1 MYTTLNISLINKPFI
16 LVLFCL
22 LFVLVYICLWFW
34 KCFMYLCWYFEL
46 KLYHISLFIF
56 NCACVCGSVQLC
68 VCLFEIE
75 YICEWFWEWLFP
87 FVFQHKIVY
96 CVFAYLELY
105 FVFLFNSNS
114 ICMWMVVW
122 MFIYEYV
129 YVIWNCIHVFV
140 VLNYE
145 FECICIM

>member
-1 MYTTLNISLINKPFI
+1 MREYIFINPFLIYLLLWNGIYMFVI
-16 LVLFCL
+16 LKMFYVFMLIFWIEIVPYF
-22 LFVLVYICLWFW
+22 FVHFQ
-34 KCFMYLCWYFEL
+34 LCV
-46 KLYHISLFIF
+46 
-56 NCACVCGSVQLC
+56 CVCGSVQFF

-75 YICEWFWEWLFP
+75 YICEWFWEWLFS
-87 FVFQHKIVY
+87 FLFQHKIVY